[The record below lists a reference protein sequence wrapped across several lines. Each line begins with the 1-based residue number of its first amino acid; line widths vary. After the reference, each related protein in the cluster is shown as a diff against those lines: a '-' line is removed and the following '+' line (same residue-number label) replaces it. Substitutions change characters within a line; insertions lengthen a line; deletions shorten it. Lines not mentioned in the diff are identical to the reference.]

1 VYLIMTRL
9 SPTQKDNIMRHPF
22 VAQREESLLLIIDVQ
37 QAMLKAVDGWQETVR
52 RIDQLV
58 QAANLLDIPILVT
71 EHYKKGLGATIPDL
85 AAGLDT
91 ATFFDKEHFSACL
104 EGDFIAMV
112 RRFGRRKIV
121 VCGMETHVC
130 VLQTGLDLLGNG
142 YQLHVV
148 KNGIASRFDED
159 WQTGLDL
166 FRDAGAIITTA
177 EIVIFQWARRANT
190 DEFRKILPIVK

>member
-1 VYLIMTRL
+1 
-9 SPTQKDNIMRHPF
+9 MRHPF

-52 RIDQLV
+52 RMNQLV

-85 AAGLDT
+85 AAELDT

-104 EGDFIAMV
+104 EDDFIATV

-130 VLQTGLDLLGNG
+130 VL
-142 YQLHVV
+142 
-148 KNGIASRFDED
+148 
-159 WQTGLDL
+159 
-166 FRDAGAIITTA
+166 
-177 EIVIFQWARRANT
+177 
-190 DEFRKILPIVK
+190 